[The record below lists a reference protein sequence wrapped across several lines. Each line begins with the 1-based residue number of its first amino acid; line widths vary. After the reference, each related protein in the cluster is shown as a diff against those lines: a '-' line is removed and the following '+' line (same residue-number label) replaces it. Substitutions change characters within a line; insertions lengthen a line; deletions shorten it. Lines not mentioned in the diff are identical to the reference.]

1 MSQISSINFKKSVD
15 YQVFHNSTIRPSYVI
30 GGELECD
37 PPKGY
42 DAQRIKNEIVENAKR
57 AKGKARPSQELKTQ
71 ETYFC

>member
-30 GGELECD
+30 GGELECN

-42 DAQRIKNEIVENAKR
+42 DAQRIKNLTETALETQNEP
-57 AKGKARPSQELKTQ
+57 KARQDLAKS
-71 ETYFC
+71 